1 MVRRMTLAE
10 LKRAQ
15 RVDSLILFT
24 GTVMGVAFSGVVP
37 AVVDAMKGGSFT
49 LGATWWLL
57 FGSLVVA
64 MFLTLQA
71 DRDRMAL
78 PDLPASERYKIMK
91 AKVSNRRKR
100 FANNF
105 YAGCAWQA
113 VVGEIRSNPPEVIT
127 ETLKPWGIA

>member
-15 RVDSLILFT
+15 RVDALILFT
-24 GTVMGVAFSGVVP
+24 GTVMGVAFSGVFP

-105 YAGCAWQA
+105 YAGFAWQA
-113 VVGEIRSNPPEVIT
+113 VVGEISSNPPEVIT

>member
-24 GTVMGVAFSGVVP
+24 GSVMGVAFSGVFP

-78 PDLPASERYKIMK
+78 PDLPASHALHSR
-91 AKVSNRRKR
+91 
-100 FANNF
+100 
-105 YAGCAWQA
+105 C
-113 VVGEIRSNPPEVIT
+113 
-127 ETLKPWGIA
+127 